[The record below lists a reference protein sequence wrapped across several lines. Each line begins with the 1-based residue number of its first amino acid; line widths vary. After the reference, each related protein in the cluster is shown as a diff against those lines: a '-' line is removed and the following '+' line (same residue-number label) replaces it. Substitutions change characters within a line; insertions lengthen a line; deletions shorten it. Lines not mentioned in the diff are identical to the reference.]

1 MRVPERAAY
10 PSDLEDHIVLPN
22 RRFLRIRPLRRCEED
37 TVRELYDH
45 LSPRTRYLRFFSA
58 MPRLPDS
65 VVRMLACVDYRRQL
79 ALVAEHDNGNGLEI
93 VGLASFGAI
102 DDDNVEVALVI
113 RDDWQRQRLG
123 TALAS
128 RLLQAA
134 EVRGFHRFIAS
145 SRLSGAERNSQNPQW
160 LRPRNTSR
168 PFRLIRLKVGDMRVL
183 AICGSLQAKSGNLA
197 LLKTAAASMP
207 PGVDLVLF
215 DGLRD
220 LPHFNPDIE
229 ASGVPESVTQWRL
242 ALTASDAVLIA
253 CPEYGFSLPGVLKN
267 SIEWVIGSGELEQKV
282 VAITAAVAG
291 PERGRRGLQAL
302 RDSLSAVRVTIVGG
316 EPITKGPG
324 FETQVA
330 ALVQALV
337 EATASSRD
345 HRRVDGASPDP

>member
-1 MRVPERAAY
+1 MR
-10 PSDLEDHIVLPN
+10 I
-22 RRFLRIRPLRRCEED
+22 
-37 TVRELYDH
+37 
-45 LSPRTRYLRFFSA
+45 
-58 MPRLPDS
+58 
-65 VVRMLACVDYRRQL
+65 LAV
-79 ALVAEHDNGNGLEI
+79 
-93 VGLASFGAI
+93 
-102 DDDNVEVALVI
+102 
-113 RDDWQRQRLG
+113 
-123 TALAS
+123 
-128 RLLQAA
+128 
-134 EVRGFHRFIAS
+134 
-145 SRLSGAERNSQNPQW
+145 
-160 LRPRNTSR
+160 
-168 PFRLIRLKVGDMRVL
+168 
-183 AICGSLQAKSGNLA
+183 CGSLQAQSGNLA

-220 LPHFNPDIE
+220 LPHFNPDID

-253 CPEYGFSLPGVLKN
+253 SPEYGFSLPGVLKN

-345 HRRVDGASPDP
+345 HFRVDGASPRP